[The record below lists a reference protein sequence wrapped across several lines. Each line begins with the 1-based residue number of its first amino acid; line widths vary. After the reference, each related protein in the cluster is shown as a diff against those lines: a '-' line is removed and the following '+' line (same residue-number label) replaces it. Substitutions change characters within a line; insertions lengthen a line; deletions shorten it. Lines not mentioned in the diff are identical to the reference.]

1 MKLRTKTI
9 ILLKRNSPS
18 LFNKCMRK
26 KDIPVFKNNVK
37 RPNIRKICV
46 SFFLINA
53 VLKIRDN
60 KLIIEI

>member
-9 ILLKRNSPS
+9 TILKRNSPS
-18 LFNKCMRK
+18 VFNNYMRK
-26 KDIPVFKNNVK
+26 KDIPVFKKNVK

>member
-9 ILLKRNSPS
+9 IILKRNSPS
-18 LFNKCMRK
+18 VFNKCMRK
-26 KDIPVFKNNVK
+26 KDIPVFKKNVK

-53 VLKIRDN
+53 GLKVRDN